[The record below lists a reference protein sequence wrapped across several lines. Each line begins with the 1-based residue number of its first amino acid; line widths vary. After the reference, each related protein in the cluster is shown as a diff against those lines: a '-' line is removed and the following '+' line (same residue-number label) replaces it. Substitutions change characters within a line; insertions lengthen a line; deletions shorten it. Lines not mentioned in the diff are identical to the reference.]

1 MSYYSL
7 LTHVPVPFLSPP
19 ANVVCENVR
28 AQIAG
33 MSKLLAG
40 GEKRGWR
47 ENDLRAIMSMM
58 GPSDLSDLEDE
69 VKVIQQNVRAW
80 ILRCNYK
87 SLRKAART
95 LQVIDCLDGFYFS
108 CTIVLS

>member
-1 MSYYSL
+1 
-7 LTHVPVPFLSPP
+7 
-19 ANVVCENVR
+19 
-28 AQIAG
+28 
-33 MSKLLAG
+33 MSKVLAG
-40 GEKRGWR
+40 GQERGLR
-47 ENDLRAIMSMM
+47 EGDLRAIMSMM

-95 LQVIDCLDGFYFS
+95 LQVFIGRAWWLVGRS
-108 CTIVLS
+108 W

>member
-1 MSYYSL
+1 
-7 LTHVPVPFLSPP
+7 
-19 ANVVCENVR
+19 
-28 AQIAG
+28 
-33 MSKLLAG
+33 MSKVLAG

-95 LQVIDCLDGFYFS
+95 LQVIVFLRDMFVVVVFFFFYS
-108 CTIVLS
+108 